1 MSCSGGDGLDPGLLS
16 EARQLMKARM
26 DQFDPSHDSLHVERV
41 YKLAVRVCES
51 LTAEGKTV
59 DMDVVQLAALFHDM
73 DDHKY
78 EGHGSAGSTIVEV
91 MQKHNVPSQK
101 IDLVL
106 QIIRNT
112 SYSKEQKAIREG
124 TLTDWHRSCLE
135 LHW

>member
-1 MSCSGGDGLDPGLLS
+1 MDPGLLS
-16 EARQLMKARM
+16 DARQLMKARM
-26 DQFDPSHDSLHVERV
+26 DQFDPSHDSLHVIRV
-41 YKLAVRVCES
+41 HNMAVRVCEA
-51 LTAEGKTV
+51 LIADGKTV
-59 DMDVVQLAALFHDM
+59 DREVVQLAALFHDM

-91 MQKHNVPSQK
+91 MQKHNVSSQK

-112 SYSKEQKAIREG
+112 SYSKEQKAIRDG